1 MKTMAAFFLFA
12 LVIGAI
18 YDAASCY
25 TNTSEKLESGVWGGQ
40 HVGVEV
46 TAAGATVEYDCAHG
60 TIDQPIELDSKGDFD
75 IRGTHAREHGG
86 PTREGE
92 QENRQPARYIGHVEG
107 KTMTLIVKL
116 VDTNETIGTFT
127 LAHEK
132 TPILRKCG

>member
-12 LVIGAI
+12 LSIGAT

-25 TNTSEKLESGVWGGQ
+25 RTMSKKMESGVWGGQ
-40 HVGVEV
+40 HIGVEV
-46 TAAGATVEYDCAHG
+46 TAAGATVEHDCAHG

-75 IRGTHAREHGG
+75 IRGTHVREHGG

-92 QENRQPARYIGHVEG
+92 RETRQPARYIGHVDG

-116 VDTNETIGTFT
+116 VDTDETIGTFT
-127 LAHEK
+127 LAYEK